1 MKEWYLRQSSQ
12 DRIIVICV
20 AALSVVGLLYAFVWY
35 PINTGLDN
43 NRTLLVSKQQT
54 LAKVQ
59 SGAAQLKALGGGTG
73 TQLKQTNKAP
83 FQLIDELIR
92 NAGIKQPE
100 RIDPSGNNG
109 ARVQMNEVEFDKL
122 VPVLAQ
128 LELYGISVKTMNI
141 TRKNEGTVT
150 VRFNIEKS

>member
-59 SGAAQLKALGGGTG
+59 SGAAQLRALGGGTG

-128 LELYGISVKTMNI
+128 LELYGISIKTMNI